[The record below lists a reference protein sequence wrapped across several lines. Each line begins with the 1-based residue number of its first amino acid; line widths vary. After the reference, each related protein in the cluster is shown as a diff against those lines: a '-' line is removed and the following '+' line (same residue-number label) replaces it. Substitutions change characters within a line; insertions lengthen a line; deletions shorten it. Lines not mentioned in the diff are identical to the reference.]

1 MAQTHNATWI
11 VLLEAPGDGVR
22 LAVKDCID
30 VEGLPTTVGCP
41 VIAERARPAGQ
52 DAAVVAAARRSG
64 AQIVGKTNLTELCWS
79 ASGMNAWSGTPV
91 NPADP
96 QRLPGGSSS
105 GSAVAV
111 ALGEADVALGTD
123 TGGSVRI
130 PAACCGV
137 VGLKTTWGRVPAGGV
152 YPLAPSLDTVGPLG
166 ADVAAVELGMRLIEP
181 GFTVGPCELAVG
193 RIRPDTEPA
202 VDADTDAAID
212 AALDAAGIRAEPTD
226 APDFAAIQAATD
238 VLIDSEAYVVNAYL
252 MPEFAR
258 LGRNIQ
264 RNMTEAAAISAEQ
277 VAAAEEARA
286 SVREWFQ
293 GQLAR
298 HPILAL
304 PTLVGPPP
312 LLGTRGMPLTILT
325 MPANLTGLPALALPV
340 PGGPAGLSA
349 SLQLIG
355 PPGGEEQLLTLG
367 RVIEAAVAARSLPP
381 REAGPEEGLPAGHLL
396 LVQLPQGRDR
406 PAQHPPQGRNMGIHS
421 YSPRSKRGLAD
432 GDPQGTP
439 PVGPVFYFKR

>member
-1 MAQTHNATWI
+1 MAQTHSATWI

-64 AQIVGKTNLTELCWS
+64 ARIVGKTNLTELCWS
-79 ASGMNAWSGTPV
+79 ASGTNAWSGTPV

-96 QRLPGGSSS
+96 RRLPGGSSS

-181 GFTVGPCELAVG
+181 GFTAGPCELAVG

-202 VDADTDAAID
+202 VDPGTEAAID
-212 AALDAAGIRAEPTD
+212 AALDAAGIRAEPAG

-238 VLIDSEAYVVNAYL
+238 ALIDSEAYRVNAYL
-252 MPEFAR
+252 MPELAR
-258 LGRNIQ
+258 LGHNIQ
-264 RNMTEAAAISAEQ
+264 RNLTEAAAITGEQ

-286 SVREWFQ
+286 SVREWFK

-298 HPILAL
+298 FPVLAL
-304 PTLVGPPP
+304 PTLVGAPP

-340 PGGPAGLSA
+340 PGGPAGLPA

-355 PPGGEEQLLTLG
+355 PPGGEEQLLALG
-367 RVIEAAVAARSLPP
+367 RVIEAAVAARWLPP

-406 PAQHPPQGRNMGIHS
+406 PAQHPP
-421 YSPRSKRGLAD
+421 
-432 GDPQGTP
+432 
-439 PVGPVFYFKR
+439 